1 MILALIVVSITT
13 AYIVGSAISVLYLA
27 RRDMAQNNHE
37 EGVSVLK
44 PLCGADDDLE
54 CNLRAFFEQDHQ
66 RFELVFMATRRT

>member
-1 MILALIVVSITT
+1 M
-13 AYIVGSAISVLYLA
+13 LYLA

-66 RFELVFMATRRT
+66 RFELVFGVEGHEDPAVDVVHRLMAE